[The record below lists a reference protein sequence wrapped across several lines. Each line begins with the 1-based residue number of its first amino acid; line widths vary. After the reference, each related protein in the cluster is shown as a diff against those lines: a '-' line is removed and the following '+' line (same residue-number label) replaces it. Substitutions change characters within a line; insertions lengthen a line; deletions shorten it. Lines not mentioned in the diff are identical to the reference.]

1 MGVGPDARHQ
11 LAPADHFTGALNQG
25 DQDVESP
32 TAETNALVA
41 LEQQTLLWNQAKGA
55 KRDRA
60 LARGS
65 GDLNQFASP
74 YRNQLGE
81 AARGSPRRHRQP
93 ARHSPKREW
102 AACFRRPEQFPLTG
116 AASAMGGANSDGERI
131 PFCPS
136 TYQR

>member
-11 LAPADHFTGALNQG
+11 LGPADHFTGALNQG

-60 LARGS
+60 LARGNERIS
-65 GDLNQFASP
+65 HLCCRLGGGSIV
-74 YRNQLGE
+74 QLATGPLCRLQTTGLEPFGE
-81 AARGSPRRHRQP
+81 ASIARRHEIVCLRT
-93 ARHSPKREW
+93 
-102 AACFRRPEQFPLTG
+102 ACLIAP
-116 AASAMGGANSDGERI
+116 
-131 PFCPS
+131 
-136 TYQR
+136 